1 MIDAIKDFFMT
12 TMLPAAEDE
21 TSTIDEDVRL
31 AACALLLEVAYADDD
46 FSDQERQHLESE
58 LGRRFG
64 LGARD
69 TDRLLTLAQ
78 EEREDAVDLWQFTRL
93 ITEHYSISQKVTLLE
108 IMWGLVH
115 SDGTLEDR
123 EVYFMRK
130 ICNLLRLE
138 PGYLAQARQRYLG
151 EE

>member
-1 MIDAIKDFFMT
+1 
-12 TMLPAAEDE
+12 
-21 TSTIDEDVRL
+21 
-31 AACALLLEVAYADDD
+31 
-46 FSDQERQHLESE
+46 
-58 LGRRFG
+58 
-64 LGARD
+64 
-69 TDRLLTLAQ
+69 
-78 EEREDAVDLWQFTRL
+78 
-93 ITEHYSISQKVTLLE
+93 
-108 IMWGLVH
+108 MWGLVH

>member
-1 MIDAIKDFFMT
+1 MIDAIKDFFNT
-12 TMLPAAEDE
+12 AMLPAVEDE

-64 LGARD
+64 LEAKD

-93 ITEHYSISQKVTLLE
+93 ITEH
-108 IMWGLVH
+108 
-115 SDGTLEDR
+115 SDGTLQDR

-138 PGYLAQARQRYLG
+138 PGYLAQARQRFLG

>member
-1 MIDAIKDFFMT
+1 MIDAIKDFFNT
-12 TMLPAAEDE
+12 AMLPAVEDE
-21 TSTIDEDVRL
+21 TSTIAEDVRL

-64 LGARD
+64 LEAKD

-78 EEREDAVDLWQFTRL
+78 EEREDAV
-93 ITEHYSISQKVTLLE
+93 
-108 IMWGLVH
+108 MWGLVH
-115 SDGTLEDR
+115 SDGTLQDR

-138 PGYLAQARQRYLG
+138 PGYLAQARQRFLG